1 MTVNWYDLLD
11 VPTDAK
17 PEEIR
22 AAWKSSVAGLDPTDK
37 SFRVFNQA
45 AEVLLDP
52 KRRKVYDAELAAS
65 EAAEAEAEET
75 EAEDTEAEETDAEDT
90 DAETAEVATAEVATD
105 EVEATSAP
113 EAKPDGWVPPA
124 SLLIALAAVTALVAT
139 AAAWLLLAVPSD
151 QEVADATDEAQAAA
165 ERAVVPVLSYDYTR
179 LEADQE
185 AGQRFLTN
193 DFRKDYDRLFELVK
207 QNAVRAKAKVTAQVI
222 DSGVVRSDTERVEIL
237 LFVNR
242 PTTNTAT
249 TEPKVS
255 RDQVTVTMEN
265 VDGEWLI
272 DDMKTKLLGESNGDS
287 DDGS

>member
-11 VPTDAK
+11 LPTDAE

-22 AAWKSSVAGLDPTDK
+22 AAWKSSVADLDPTDK

-52 KRRKVYDAELAAS
+52 KKRKAFDAELAAAQVE
-65 EAAEAEAEET
+65 EAEVAEAEVSTDQAEAIDTGADEG
-75 EAEDTEAEETDAEDT
+75 EAI
-90 DAETAEVATAEVATD
+90 
-105 EVEATSAP
+105 SAP
-113 EAKPDGWVPPA
+113 DAKPSGWIPPA
-124 SLLIALAAVTALVAT
+124 WLLIALAAVTALVAT

-151 QEVADATDEAQAAA
+151 QEVADATADAQAAA
-165 ERAVVPVLSYDYTR
+165 ERAAVPVLSYDYTR

-185 AGQRFLTN
+185 DAGRFLTSE
-193 DFRKDYDRLFELVK
+193 FRKDYDRLFELVK

-222 DSGVVRSDTERVEIL
+222 GSGVVRSGTERVEIL

-255 RDQVTVTMEN
+255 RDQVTLTMEN
-265 VDGEWLI
+265 VDGEWLV
-272 DDMKTKLLGESNGDS
+272 DDMKTKLLGQS
-287 DDGS
+287 DDES

>member
-22 AAWKSSVAGLDPTDK
+22 AAWKNAVAGLDPTDK

-45 AEVLLDP
+45 AELLLDP
-52 KRRKVYDAELAAS
+52 KRRTVYDAELAAAQA
-65 EAAEAEAEET
+65 EEAEAEET
-75 EAEDTEAEETDAEDT
+75 EAELTEAENV
-90 DAETAEVATAEVATD
+90 ETAEVPTDDVEVARVPVPD
-105 EVEATSAP
+105 
-113 EAKPDGWVPPA
+113 AKPGGWVPPA
-124 SLLIALAAVTALVAT
+124 WLLIALAGVTALVAT

-151 QEVADATDEAQAAA
+151 QEVADATAEAQAAA
-165 ERAVVPVLSYDYTR
+165 ERAAVPVLSYDYTR

-185 AGQRFLTN
+185 AAQRFLTS

-222 DSGVVRSDTERVEIL
+222 GSGVVRSGTERVEIL

-249 TEPKVS
+249 TEPKIS
-255 RDQVTVTMEN
+255 RDQVTLTMEN

-272 DDMKTKLLGESNGDS
+272 DDMKTKLLGES
-287 DDGS
+287 

>member
-22 AAWKSSVAGLDPTDK
+22 AAWKNSVAGLDPTDK

-52 KRRKVYDAELAAS
+52 KRRKAYDAELAVAQ
-65 EAAEAEAEET
+65 AAEAEA
-75 EAEDTEAEETDAEDT
+75 ADTDAENV
-90 DAETAEVATAEVATD
+90 ETAEVATD
-105 EVEATSAP
+105 DVEADEAAAVSAP
-113 EAKPDGWVPPA
+113 DAKPGGWVPPA
-124 SLLIALAAVTALVAT
+124 WLLIVLAAVTALVAT
-139 AAAWLLLAVPSD
+139 ATGWLLLAVPSD
-151 QEVADATDEAQAAA
+151 QEVADATAEAQAAA
-165 ERAVVPVLSYDYTR
+165 ERAAVPVLSYDYTR

-185 AGQRFLTN
+185 AAQRFLTS

-222 DSGVVRSDTERVEIL
+222 GSGVVRSGTERVEIL

-249 TEPKVS
+249 TEPKIS
-255 RDQVTVTMEN
+255 RDQVTLSMEN
-265 VDGEWLI
+265 VGGEWLI
-272 DDMKTKLLGESNGDS
+272 DDMKTKLLGES
-287 DDGS
+287 